1 MHDRNRTTHP
11 APRRGPAAAKGSAGP
26 GLLRRSVFAASL
38 VLAFAAVAAFLTACS
53 SSPPNVAAISAYDQY
68 DFASAREALRGD
80 AYLRNDEQTIL
91 NRARLGL
98 AALADGDLDEAER
111 ALGYVFDLL
120 STAGL
125 NEDRTTAAVL
135 THEGSRIWK
144 GEPFEQA
151 LMYHYV
157 ATLYAV
163 KGDWENAR
171 AAAANSLFRLTDF
184 GNYRD
189 GVELARR
196 AADDPEFLDHG
207 YTAVDSNFT
216 LGFLMQAIA
225 SEIAGAPGADD
236 LYASVLA
243 IDPGIRPLVDEL
255 RAREFDT
262 LLIVDYGSGPEKIS
276 FGPNDSLVRFVDQAR
291 FRGLLDV
298 ALEDEHYA
306 TVDRIGDVNR
316 MAADHRWN
324 NLEDVRRMKSTAGD
338 FLVGGGAL
346 TAVIGANQRSAEAA
360 LAGLGAMALG
370 ALLQS
375 GAKADT
381 RHLEFL
387 PHSIYLVPLRLE
399 RPGTIRLGV
408 QADPYGAMVL
418 PDVEPGTTERPR
430 AVYVRLHDQWRTPPA
445 WLRARVPRYGND
457 HTGVRPGDYPWILGG
472 SDLSTPSRAVLE
484 AYQIYGHLEEFT
496 LDDLKAL
503 YEAEEILLG
512 SGAEDRPGQRRNPS
526 FRHILEGG
534 RGLFTPEPGS
544 MGYKRLMFQ
553 SHPPYE
559 PRSDRVRELAEQMR
573 GAE

>member
-1 MHDRNRTTHP
+1 MHDCNRTTNP
-11 APRRGPAAAKGSAGP
+11 PSLPRRPVRIAIP
-26 GLLRRSVFAASL
+26 
-38 VLAFAAVAAFLTACS
+38 VLALALLLPFLTACAS
-53 SSPPNVAAISAYDQY
+53 APRNVAATSAYEQY

-98 AALADGDLDEAER
+98 ASLADGDFDEAER
-111 ALGYVFDLL
+111 VLSDVFDLL

-135 THEGSRIWK
+135 THEGARIWK

-163 KGDWENAR
+163 RGDWENAR

-184 GNYRD
+184 GHYRD

-196 AADDPEFLDHG
+196 AARDPDFLEHG

-225 SEIAGAPGADD
+225 SDIAGTPGADD
-236 LYASVLA
+236 LYASALA
-243 IDPGIRPLVDEL
+243 IDPGIQPLVDEL
-255 RAREFDT
+255 SARAFDT

-276 FGPNDSLVRFVDQAR
+276 FGPNDSLVRFVDRAR

-298 ALEDEHYA
+298 VVENEPYA

-316 MAADHRWN
+316 MAVDHRWN
-324 NLEDVRRMKSTAGD
+324 NLEDVRRMKSAAGD

-387 PHSIYLVPLRLE
+387 PHSIYLVPLRLGA
-399 RPGTIRLGV
+399 PGTLRLSV
-408 QADPYGAMVL
+408 QADPYGEMVL
-418 PDVEPGTTERPR
+418 PNIEPGTTDQPR

-445 WLRARVPRYGND
+445 WLRARAPRYGND
-457 HTGVRPGDYPWILGG
+457 HTGVKPGDYPWILGG
-472 SDLSTPSRAVLE
+472 SDVSTPSRAALE
-484 AYQIYGHLEEFT
+484 AYQMDGHLEEFT

-503 YEAEEILLG
+503 YEAEDILIG
-512 SGAEDRPGQRRNPS
+512 SGAEDRPGRRRNPS
-526 FRHILEGG
+526 YRHILEGG
-534 RGLFTPEPGS
+534 RGLFTPEPAS

-553 SHPPYE
+553 THPPYE
-559 PRSDRVRELAEQMR
+559 PRSEKVRELAERMRQMR
-573 GAE
+573 QMRQN